1 MVSMR
6 RFALTLFLSVVY
18 FPLFAFCAYA
28 SFGVSPADI
37 SLDYLSPGMTVE
49 QEFLLSRTDLNQ
61 EADIN
66 IETDIKGANDWIK
79 INPGIAFTIP
89 QGKQTET
96 MTATISVPDDAEY
109 RNYKGYLTLKIAPG
123 GKTAGVSIV
132 EGVGIAVNL
141 TVTKSVITN
150 LLIRKME
157 IPAVTIGNPIRLL
170 LIAENQGNQEASPE
184 KAEIIVKDLT
194 GKELL
199 KSEDTA
205 FEKIEPGGK
214 KELTAEFENGL
225 SRGEYYA
232 DISVYFQEKLL
243 KEDRLVFSVE
253 EKVETPKEPTVVQGS
268 EILWTPLFWIVL
280 LSTIPVTCI
289 WVIIRRKYTFK

>member
-1 MVSMR
+1 MNMKK
-6 RFALTLFLSVVY
+6 FALIFILAAIY
-18 FPLFAFCAYA
+18 FQLTSTCADA
-28 SFGVSPADI
+28 SFGVSPADL

-49 QEFLLSRTDLNQ
+49 QEFLISRTDLNQ

-66 IETDIKGANDWIK
+66 IETDIQGANDWVK
-79 INPGIAFTIP
+79 INPGNALTIP

-96 MTATISVPDDAEY
+96 MTAIISVPEDAEY
-109 RNYKGYLTLKIAPG
+109 KKYEGYLTLKIAPG

-157 IPAVTIGNPIRLL
+157 IPALTIGNPIRLL
-170 LIAENQGNQEASPE
+170 LATENQGNQEASPE

-199 KSEDTA
+199 RSEDTT
-205 FEKIEPGGK
+205 FEKIEPGRK
-214 KELTAEFENGL
+214 KELAAEFENGL

-232 DISVYFQEKLL
+232 DVSIYFQGKPI
-243 KEDRLVFSVE
+243 KEDKLVFSVE
-253 EKVETPKEPTVVQGS
+253 EKVETPKEPTVVLGS
-268 EILWTPLFWIVL
+268 ENLWIPLFKFVL
-280 LSTIPVTCI
+280 LSTLPVTCI